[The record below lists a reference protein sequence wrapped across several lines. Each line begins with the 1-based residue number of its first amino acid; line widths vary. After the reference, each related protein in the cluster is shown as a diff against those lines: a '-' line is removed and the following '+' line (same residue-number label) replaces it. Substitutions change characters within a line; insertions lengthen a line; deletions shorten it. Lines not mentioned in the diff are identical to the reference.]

1 MADKTSWTKPRTG
14 MTYWDSIVGGARLA
28 ARTSDGSRGAPD
40 AGLGIPGAVDAL
52 GVDLDPKAAIV
63 RLDQQNSP
71 PSSRLIVRPLWCG
84 RRADLHSRLES
95 AAAFSVLNPAV
106 LNFGVVTIAIT
117 GR

>member
-1 MADKTSWTKPRTG
+1 MRKIQPGIAHRKDPPRLLDNVQAFIRRASRMADKTSWTKPRTG

-71 PSSRLIVRPLWCG
+71 PSS
-84 RRADLHSRLES
+84 
-95 AAAFSVLNPAV
+95 
-106 LNFGVVTIAIT
+106 
-117 GR
+117 